1 MEGRDESRA
10 LILAWPRGEKE
21 DMGFVVAKKY
31 SSTEVQPL
39 GWSTQAPATGE
50 LGRMAHR
57 LDVPVQEAH
66 GVNGFDGLQD
76 LLAQPQCSA

>member
-1 MEGRDESRA
+1 MRAELSAWHGQEVRKRRCGSRNA
-10 LILAWPRGEKE
+10 QVQEAPPLEW
-21 DMGFVVAKKY
+21 
-31 SSTEVQPL
+31 SS
-39 GWSTQAPATGE
+39 QAPATGE
-50 LGRMAHR
+50 LRRIAHR

>member
-1 MEGRDESRA
+1 MRA
-10 LILAWPRGEKE
+10 GHSSWHGQEVRRRTWGLLWPRNIQ
-21 DMGFVVAKKY
+21 VQ
-31 SSTEVQPL
+31 EVQPL

-50 LGRMAHR
+50 LRRIAHR